1 MESDGGPRDGGEASG
16 ATGRARDGGCSETTP
31 TRENEG
37 DGRRYRVLRRTSSSY
52 ARRPHAPGAF
62 LACRL
67 MVAPSTPRDPSPG
80 GLGLVERRARP
91 RGETLAQLA
100 HRTCYTRPAAGHFH
114 GKSIAISRAFFS
126 DGEKL
131 KSRPRARPNLITR
144 DDPPPPRPLAFVMRV
159 APRVTTRRTE
169 IPVVTAHRARRL
181 ESESPRPDAK
191 RPSDKLV
198 TSRV

>member
-1 MESDGGPRDGGEASG
+1 VVESDGGPRDGGEASG

-100 HRTCYTRPAAGHFH
+100 QPHVLHAARC
-114 GKSIAISRAFFS
+114 RAFSWKIDRDFAS
-126 DGEKL
+126 VFLGRREAEESTSGSTELDHPRRPSASPSARVRDAGRASSHDPSHRNPRGNGS
-131 KSRPRARPNLITR
+131 SRPP
-144 DDPPPPRPLAFVMRV
+144 
-159 APRVTTRRTE
+159 
-169 IPVVTAHRARRL
+169 
-181 ESESPRPDAK
+181 
-191 RPSDKLV
+191 
-198 TSRV
+198 SRVRITAPGRETPE

>member
-1 MESDGGPRDGGEASG
+1 MVESDGGPRDGGEASG

-37 DGRRYRVLRRTSSSY
+37 DGRRYRVLRRTSSSN

-100 HRTCYTRPAAGHFH
+100 QPHVLHAAEPAAGQ
-114 GKSIAISRAFFS
+114 K
-126 DGEKL
+126 
-131 KSRPRARPNLITR
+131 
-144 DDPPPPRPLAFVMRV
+144 
-159 APRVTTRRTE
+159 
-169 IPVVTAHRARRL
+169 
-181 ESESPRPDAK
+181 
-191 RPSDKLV
+191 
-198 TSRV
+198 

>member
-1 MESDGGPRDGGEASG
+1 MVESDGGPRDGGEASG

-100 HRTCYTRPAAGHFH
+100 RPHVLHAAR
-114 GKSIAISRAFFS
+114 AIMTIDRDFARAFFS
-126 DGEKL
+126 DGEKR

-159 APRVTTRRTE
+159 APRVTTRRTDA
-169 IPVVTAHRARRL
+169 PVVTAHRARRL